1 MGFIVCLGRV
11 SLPIIVNVPHIS
23 DSMAVRISPATAK
36 FKPASGVSL
45 DYSQAPPFSAPLPNV
60 DNQPV
65 TVAVPLPAAPQAK
78 SVSAPI
84 AATGSNNSL
93 GSNSVQGS
101 SSNSSLGG
109 SSSGA
114 SLSSN
119 AASGVSWYSSI
130 KILPYLMCAGLVW

>member
-1 MGFIVCLGRV
+1 MQTPVYV
-11 SLPIIVNVPHIS
+11 THIS
-23 DSMAVRISPATAK
+23 DTITVRISPATAK
-36 FKPASGVSL
+36 FKPTSGLPL
-45 DYSQAPPFSAPLPNV
+45 DYPPVQYNAPLTNV

-65 TVAVPLPAAPQAK
+65 TVAVPLPPAPQAK

-101 SSNSSLGG
+101 SSHSSLGG
-109 SSSGA
+109 SNSGA

-119 AASGVSWYSSI
+119 AASGVS
-130 KILPYLMCAGLVW
+130 